1 MRCRPQ
7 KGCWELLSATA
18 LGALWLLSGAGG
30 PVLAEPSAVEP
41 PAKVTV
47 VAEGNTPFLPDMSL
61 DEARGRARDE
71 ARRNALEQ
79 AVGVFVRA
87 TSVVHNS
94 QIADELIS
102 SVARGVIEEEQWT
115 DERIE
120 EVKGGKRAG
129 TLVSVYHTRL
139 KALIRPV
146 RVERR
151 GAFELRASLNK
162 HVFQDGEEALIT
174 VRSSQPAYVHLFSVT
189 QDGNVTLLFP
199 NRLVAKNLL
208 GADQDLVF
216 PSDSQK
222 ALGIRLRV
230 MLPPGSKRVVEHIK
244 VIATRK
250 PITLAKEESSGS
262 VFRTFASREAG
273 LIQHVVKNLALLEDE
288 DWTET
293 TLPYEVRQ

>member
-1 MRCRPQ
+1 MRCPSQ
-7 KGCWELLSATA
+7 QGCWRLLFAAVVGTV
-18 LGALWLLSGAGG
+18 WLLAGVGG
-30 PVLAEPSAVEP
+30 PVLAEP

-47 VAEGNTPFLPDMSL
+47 VAEGKTPFLPDMSL
-61 DEARGRARDE
+61 DEARGRARDD

-87 TSVVHNS
+87 TSVVHNA

-120 EVKGGKRAG
+120 GVKGDKRAG

-162 HVFQDGEEALIT
+162 PVFQDREEALIK

-189 QDGNVTLLFP
+189 QDGSVTLLFP
-199 NRLVAKNLL
+199 NRLVTKNLL
-208 GADQDLVF
+208 GADQELVF
-216 PSDSQK
+216 PSESQK
-222 ALGIRLRV
+222 ALGVRLRV

-250 PITLAKEESSGS
+250 PITLAKEAPTGG
-262 VFRTFASREAG
+262 VFHTFASREAG
-273 LIQHVVKNLALLEDE
+273 LIQDVVKNLALLEDE

>member
-1 MRCRPQ
+1 MH
-7 KGCWELLSATA
+7 GWTGNAGWGLLSTA
-18 LGALWLLSGAGG
+18 VTGTLWLLTTASG
-30 PVLAEPSAVEP
+30 
-41 PAKVTV
+41 PAQADTPARVTV
-47 VAEGNTPFLPDMSL
+47 VAEGRTPFLPDMSL
-61 DEARGRARDE
+61 DEARGRARDD

-87 TSVVHNS
+87 TSVVHNA
-94 QIADELIS
+94 QIADELVS

-115 DERIE
+115 DERVE
-120 EVKGGKRAG
+120 DVKGDKRTG
-129 TLVSVYHTRL
+129 TLVSVYHTKL

-151 GAFELRASLNK
+151 GTFQLQASLNK
-162 HVFQDGEEALIT
+162 QVFQDGEEALIR

-189 QDGNVTLLFP
+189 QDGSVTLLFP
-199 NRLVAKNLL
+199 NRLVTKNLL
-208 GADQDLVF
+208 GADQELAF
-216 PSDSQK
+216 PNDSQK

-230 MLPPGSKRVVEHIK
+230 MLPQGSKRVVEHIK

-250 PITLAKEESSGS
+250 PITLAKDDSSGS
-262 VFRTFASREAG
+262 VFQTFASREAG
-273 LIQHVVKNLALLEDE
+273 LVQDVVKNLALLEDE